1 MRGHQQ
7 LQLTKQL
14 PAGVLNITSTMLE
27 RRDKAAQ
34 ACVDLQQQQQQQHK
48 G

>member
-1 MRGHQQ
+1 
-7 LQLTKQL
+7 
-14 PAGVLNITSTMLE
+14 MLE

-34 ACVDLQQQQQQQHK
+34 ACVDLQQQQQQQQQHK